1 MRKPYS
7 VLALALIGHSGASA
21 QQSEATLR
29 LLERN
34 NMFEPAIIEVAENVY
49 TAIGYQVTAN
59 SMIVGEDGVIIVD
72 PGQRILS
79 RNC

>member
-1 MRKPYS
+1 MRKLYS

-49 TAIGYQVTAN
+49 TAN
-59 SMIVGEDGVIIVD
+59 
-72 PGQRILS
+72 RLS
-79 RNC
+79 SDRQLHDRR